1 MKNKNAR
8 FFRSALAFLAL
19 LTLILIPLSRLL
31 ARKSLAPP
39 WNTTTKISGFYNEER
54 DQFEVMFF
62 GSSHSYA
69 AFSPLELWEETGVKS
84 YVFATQQQPLWA
96 TYTYIKEALK
106 TQSPSLVVVECRM
119 AFGDQEYY
127 IEGNGGKDIGV
138 TYSYMDDIP
147 LSWNKVELAMQSAPD
162 LENRLG
168 MLFNFMMYHD
178 RWNDLHRQDFTF
190 RRDQA
195 RDPYKGYVML
205 SPQEEPR
212 PRPEIETV
220 AGRTP
225 LLEKNRYWL
234 EEIVRLCREEG
245 VALWLVKTPSNL
257 EPEEKA
263 LLNTVEDFAA
273 ENGVPFRDFNED
285 YAEMGLSEDMFHDEH
300 HLDVFGA
307 SRFTRYFARALEEG
321 WPELRTDWKDP
332 AWEADMAVYQEEMES
347 YQPGEAE

>member
-1 MKNKNAR
+1 MKHKNLR
-8 FFRSALAFLAL
+8 FFCSALAFLAL
-19 LTLILIPLSRLL
+19 LTLILVPLSRLL
-31 ARKSLAPP
+31 ARKSLALP
-39 WNTTTKISGFYNEER
+39 WNTTTKISGFYNEEQ

-62 GSSHSYA
+62 GSSHAYA
-69 AFSPLELWEETGVKS
+69 AFTPLELWEETGVKS

-127 IEGNGGKDIGV
+127 DKGV
-138 TYSYMDDIP
+138 NFSYMDDIP
-147 LSWNKVELAMQSAPD
+147 LSWNKAELALRSVPD
-162 LENRLG
+162 TEGRLAL
-168 MLFNFMMYHD
+168 LFNFMMYHD
-178 RWNDLHRQDFTF
+178 RWNDLRRQDFTF
-190 RRDQA
+190 RRDEA
-195 RDPYKGYVML
+195 RDPYKGYVL
-205 SPQEEPR
+205 LPPREEPR

-220 AGRTP
+220 TGRVP
-225 LLEKNRYWL
+225 LLEKNRHWL
-234 EEIVRLCREEG
+234 EEIVQLCREEG

-257 EPEEKA
+257 ELEEKA

-273 ENGVPFRDFNED
+273 EKGVPFRDFNED

-307 SRFTRYFARALEEG
+307 SRFTRFFARALEEG

-332 AWEADMAVYQEEMES
+332 AWEADMAVYQEELES
-347 YQPGEAE
+347 YHPGEAE